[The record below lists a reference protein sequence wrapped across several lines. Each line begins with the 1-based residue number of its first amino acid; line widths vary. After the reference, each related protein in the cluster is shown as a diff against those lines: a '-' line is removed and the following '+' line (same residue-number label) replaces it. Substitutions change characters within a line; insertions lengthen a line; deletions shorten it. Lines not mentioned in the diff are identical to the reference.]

1 MKGTGRKISLM
12 AITAAVFL
20 LVAARVVPH
29 HHHCCSGFGPAVG
42 APQLHIGFEECSS
55 CHSCEAAESHSHEER
70 EHQCFV
76 DVELYFR
83 ATADDGCLAKKIYT
97 PLTYFVIPQLTL
109 AGAPAVEECEWYD
122 LHIFKLKERKLLCRA
137 LRAPP
142 AQAFCA

>member
-12 AITAAVFL
+12 AIAAAVFL
-20 LVAARVVPH
+20 LVAARIVPH
-29 HHHCCSGFGPAVG
+29 HHCCAGFGPAVG
-42 APQLHIGFEECSS
+42 VSQMHIGFEECGS
-55 CHSCEAAESHSHEER
+55 CHGCDAAEGHSHEESG
-70 EHQCFV
+70 HQCFV

-122 LHIFKLKERKLLCRA
+122 LHIFKLKERTLLCRA

-142 AQAFCA
+142 SPLFCV